1 MPEHIELLK
10 KMFEHSIYWAKD
22 IVNHFYLRG
31 GPQYWPV
38 RAAVNYFMNYVERRV
53 RALYDR
59 LDQIAAE
66 IKNKKLV
73 SKVEAPKLMELYT
86 SSSEED

>member
-1 MPEHIELLK
+1 
-10 KMFEHSIYWAKD
+10 
-22 IVNHFYLRG
+22 VNHFYLK

-38 RAAVNYFMNYVERRV
+38 RAAVNYFINYVEKKV

-66 IKNKKLV
+66 ITNKRLV
-73 SKVEAPKLMELYT
+73 SKVEAPKLIELFN
-86 SSSEED
+86 SSEE